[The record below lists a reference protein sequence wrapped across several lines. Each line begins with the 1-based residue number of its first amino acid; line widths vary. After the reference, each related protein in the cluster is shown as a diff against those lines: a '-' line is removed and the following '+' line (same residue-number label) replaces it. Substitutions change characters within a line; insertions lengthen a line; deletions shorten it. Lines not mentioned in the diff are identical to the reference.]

1 MEWYPSYQCQRTK
14 GHKLWDE
21 KSDKN
26 IWRKGE
32 RGRGREREREPLE
45 QYTMHSPGHSHMVW
59 LSDNIRQRQQGSR
72 LLIFK

>member
-1 MEWYPSYQCQRTK
+1 MEWYPGYQCQRTK

-32 RGRGREREREPLE
+32 RGRERASGAI
-45 QYTMHSPGHSHMVW
+45 YNAFAWS
-59 LSDNIRQRQQGSR
+59 
-72 LLIFK
+72 